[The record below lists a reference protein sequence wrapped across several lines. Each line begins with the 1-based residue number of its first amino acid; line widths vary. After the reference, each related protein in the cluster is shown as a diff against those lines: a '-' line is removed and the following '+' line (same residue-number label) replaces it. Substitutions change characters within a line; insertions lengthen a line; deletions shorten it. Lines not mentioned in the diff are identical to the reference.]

1 MTKRLRLQEQKLS
14 LPTDFRLIHLTYTPK
29 LKGGHHINLGFNKR
43 GYHINL
49 GFNKRG
55 YELIRQVVDAAARQ
69 KFGREIKWD
78 FWMLCMFCLNKIG
91 LNNRYT
97 TNLFTLFNID
107 QFYYLFTK
115 IRSCAM
121 ITNTNFRIPILSQP
135 DVVEI

>member
-1 MTKRLRLQEQKLS
+1 MQMQRWGVSKMVYNVLFHWHERRISQVSFSNLSKFTK
-14 LPTDFRLIHLTYTPK
+14 T
-29 LKGGHHINLGFNKR
+29 
-43 GYHINL
+43 
-49 GFNKRG
+49 G